1 VKGER
6 VKKTVRRA
14 ANTTAKERAER
25 NSRYFS
31 EEQSGH
37 GMPCPYE
44 KNKVG
49 WRRSGYMRCI
59 TEEGIWELLQ
69 KEKQW

>member
-1 VKGER
+1 M
-6 VKKTVRRA
+6 
-14 ANTTAKERAER
+14 TAKERAER
-25 NSRYFS
+25 NSWYFS

-44 KNKVG
+44 KKNVG
-49 WRRSGYMRCI
+49 WQRSGYMRCV

-69 KEKQW
+69 EEKQW